1 MNRRFLVQHV
11 LKPYKGPLTVAF
23 IAMLVETAA
32 DLASP
37 WPLKVV
43 LDNVLGHHPLPHFLS
58 GLKDIL
64 GAHKAGTIAV
74 AAIATVVIAL
84 VNSVASYY
92 DSYLTTSVGQ
102 YLAHDLRRKVYHH
115 LQRLSLSYYDHH
127 KLGNILSTITDDI
140 DNVQAFFSG
149 SILSIAIDLF
159 TIVGMFVVMLYIDWK
174 FTLIAMAVTPFL
186 FIFVQRFTRL
196 VRQSTK
202 AVRAKQSEI
211 VSTVEESLGAIRV
224 IQAFA
229 QGDIEEEKLTK
240 RSEESV
246 EAALQARKI
255 KALLSP
261 VMDVVAAVGTALV
274 LWYGASLVLANEMT
288 AGSLVVF
295 LLYLG
300 KMFKPMQDL
309 AKMTNAASKA
319 AVGMDRIQEILDSDA
334 LLPEIPDAK
343 PAPSLAGHVAF
354 EHVAFGYEPE
364 NLVLEDV
371 HFEIPAGKMGAIIG
385 PTGEGKSTLINLIPR
400 LYDPAKGT
408 VKIDGRDLKT
418 FTLKSLRDQISYV
431 QQETVLFDEPIWKN
445 IAYGKP
451 DATRAEIEEAAKL
464 ANADEFIR
472 KLPRG
477 YDTLVGER
485 GAALSGGQRQRIGIA
500 RAIIRNS
507 PILILDEATSG
518 LDAHSEALIVEA
530 LDRLMKGKTSL
541 VIAHRLGTIR
551 RADKIMVLK
560 NGRIAEEGTHE
571 ELLARGG
578 EYAELYRLQFG
589 DQAAKEKAEKAG
601 NPAENRAEGKIPPP

>member
-1 MNRRFLVQHV
+1 VNRRFLVQHV
-11 LKPYKGPLTVAF
+11 LKPYKGPLLFAF
-23 IAMLVETAA
+23 VAMLVETAA
-32 DLASP
+32 GLAEP

-43 LDNVLGHHPLPHFLS
+43 LDSVIGHHPLPHFLS

-64 GAHKAGTIAV
+64 GAHKGGTIAV
-74 AAIATVVIAL
+74 AAFATVAIAL
-84 VNSVASYY
+84 VNSIASYF

-140 DNVQAFFSG
+140 DNVQSFFSG
-149 SILSIAIDLF
+149 SILSIAVDVF
-159 TIVGMFVVMLYIDWK
+159 TILGMFAVMLYIDWK

-186 FIFVQRFTRL
+186 FLFVQRFTRL
-196 VRQSTK
+196 VKQSTK
-202 AVRAKQSEI
+202 AVRAKESEI

-229 QGDIEEEKLTK
+229 QGDLEEEKLSK

-246 EAALQARKI
+246 EAALQARRI

-261 VMDVVAAVGTALV
+261 VMDVVAAIGTALV
-274 LWYGASLVLANEMT
+274 LWYGASLVIANEMT

-334 LLPEIPDAK
+334 LLPEAADAK

-354 EHVAFGYEPE
+354 DHVAFGYEADK
-364 NLVLEDV
+364 LILQDV
-371 HFEIPAGKMGAIIG
+371 HFEIPAGKMGAIVG
-385 PTGEGKSTLINLIPR
+385 PTGEGKSTLINLVPR

-408 VKIDGRDLKT
+408 VKIDGKDLRT

-451 DATRAEIEEAAKL
+451 DATRAEIEEAARL

-472 KLPRG
+472 KLPKG

-518 LDAHSEALIVEA
+518 LDAQSEALIVEA

-541 VIAHRLGTIR
+541 VIAHRLGTIKQ
-551 RADKIMVLK
+551 ADKIMVLK
-560 NGRIAEEGTHE
+560 GGKIAEQGTHE

-578 EYAELYRLQFG
+578 EYADLYRLQFG
-589 DQAAKEKAEKAG
+589 AQAKAAAK
-601 NPAENRAEGKIPPP
+601 PATEG

>member
-1 MNRRFLVQHV
+1 VNRRFLVEHV
-11 LKPYKGPLTVAF
+11 LRPYKWPLLFAF
-23 IAMLVETAA
+23 VAMLLETIAG
-32 DLASP
+32 LLQP

-43 LDNVLGHHPLPHFLS
+43 LDSVIGHHPLPEFLS
-58 GLKDIL
+58 GLHDLL
-64 GAHKAGTIAV
+64 GRHKGGTVAI
-74 AAIATVVIAL
+74 AAIATVAIAL
-84 VNSVASYY
+84 LNSAASYA

-140 DNVQAFFSG
+140 DNVQAFFST
-149 SILSIAIDLF
+149 SILSIVIDAT
-159 TIVGMFVVMLYIDWK
+159 TIVGMFAVMLYLDWK

-186 FIFVQRFTRL
+186 FLFVQRFTHL
-196 VRQSTK
+196 VKQSTK
-202 AVRAKQSEI
+202 QVRAKQSEI

-229 QGDIEEEKLTK
+229 QGDVEEEKLAR
-240 RSEESV
+240 RSLESV
-246 EAALQARKI
+246 DAALSARKI
-255 KALLSP
+255 KALLGP
-261 VMDVVAAVGTALV
+261 VMDVVAAIGTALV

-309 AKMTNAASKA
+309 AKMTNSASKA
-319 AVGMDRIQEILDSDA
+319 AVGMDRIQEILESDA
-334 LLPEIPDAK
+334 LLPESADAK
-343 PAPSLAGHVAF
+343 PAPKLTGNIAF
-354 EHVAFGYEPE
+354 EHVAFGYEPGK
-364 NLVLEDV
+364 LILQDV
-371 HFEIPAGKMGAIIG
+371 HFDIPAGKMGAIVG

-400 LYDPAKGT
+400 LYDPAKGA
-408 VKIDGRDLKT
+408 VRIDGHDLRA
-418 FTLKSLRDQISYV
+418 FRLKSLRDQISYV
-431 QQETVLFDEPIWKN
+431 QQETVLFDEPIWQN

-451 DATRAEIEEAAKL
+451 DATRDEIVEAAKL

-472 KLPRG
+472 KLPKG
-477 YDTLVGER
+477 YDTVVGER

-518 LDAHSEALIVEA
+518 LDAESESLIVEA

-541 VIAHRLGTIR
+541 VIAHRLGTIKQ
-551 RADKIMVLK
+551 ADRIMVLK
-560 NGRIAEEGTHE
+560 DGRIAEQGTHE

-578 EYAELYRLQFG
+578 HYAQLYTLQFG
-589 DQAAKEKAEKAG
+589 GGAPAAG
-601 NPAENRAEGKIPPP
+601 PGAEGKIPGS

>member
-1 MNRRFLVQHV
+1 MNRRFLVEHV
-11 LKPYKGPLTVAF
+11 LKPYKGPLLLALA
-23 IAMLVETAA
+23 AMLVETAA
-32 DLASP
+32 SLADP
-37 WPLKVV
+37 WPLKIV
-43 LDNVLGHHPLPHFLS
+43 LDSIIGHHPLPHFLAP
-58 GLKDIL
+58 LHDIF
-64 GAHKAGTIAV
+64 GRHKGGTIGV
-74 AAIATVVIAL
+74 AALAVVVIAL
-84 VNSVASYY
+84 VDAIASYF

-140 DNVQAFFSG
+140 DNVQAFFSA
-149 SILSIAIDLF
+149 SVLSIAVDAA
-159 TIVGMFVVMLYIDWK
+159 TIVGMFAVMMYLDWK

-186 FIFVQRFTRL
+186 FLFVLRFTRL
-196 VRQSTK
+196 VKQSTK
-202 AVRAKQSEI
+202 QVRAKQSEI

-229 QGDIEEEKLTK
+229 QGELEEAKLAK

-246 EAALQARKI
+246 QAALQARRV

-261 VMDVVAAVGTALV
+261 VMDVVAAIGTALV
-274 LWYGASLVLANEMT
+274 LWYGASLVLGNEMT

-309 AKMTNAASKA
+309 AKMTNSASKA
-319 AVGMDRIQEILDSDA
+319 AVGMDRIQEILDSDT
-334 LLPEIPDAK
+334 LLPESASAK
-343 PAPSLAGHVAF
+343 PAHALAGHVAF
-354 EHVAFGYEPE
+354 DHVAFGYDKDK
-364 NLVLEDV
+364 LILHDV
-371 HFEIPAGKMGAIIG
+371 HFEVPAGKMGAIVG

-400 LYDPAKGT
+400 LYDPAKGS
-408 VKIDGRDLKT
+408 VKIDGKDLRE

-431 QQETVLFDEPIWKN
+431 QQETVLFDEPLWKN

-451 DATRAEIEEAAKL
+451 DATREEIVEAAKL
-464 ANADEFIR
+464 ANAHEFIE
-472 KLPRG
+472 KLPKG

-500 RAIIRNS
+500 RAVIRNS

-530 LDRLMKGKTSL
+530 LDRLMKGKTSI
-541 VIAHRLGTIR
+541 VIAHRLGTIKQ
-551 RADKIMVLK
+551 ADRIVVLK
-560 NGRIAEEGTHE
+560 GGRVAEQGTHD
-571 ELLARGG
+571 ELVAKGG

-589 DQAAKEKAEKAG
+589 KQEKA
-601 NPAENRAEGKIPPP
+601 AEGKISDP

>member
-1 MNRRFLVQHV
+1 MNRRFLVEHV
-11 LKPYKGPLTVAF
+11 LKPYKGPLLLAF
-23 IAMLVETAA
+23 IAMMVETAA
-32 DLASP
+32 DLAAP

-43 LDNVLGHHPLPHFLS
+43 LDNVIGHHPLPHFLS
-58 GLKDIL
+58 PFKDLL
-64 GAHKAGTIAV
+64 GAHKGGTIAL
-74 AAIATVVIAL
+74 AAFATVAIAL
-84 VNSVASYY
+84 VDAVASYF

-149 SILSIAIDLF
+149 SILSIAIDVF

-186 FIFVQRFTRL
+186 FLFVQRFTHL
-196 VRQSTK
+196 VKQSTK
-202 AVRAKQSEI
+202 QVRVKQSEI

-229 QGDIEEEKLTK
+229 QGDIEEEKLTQ
-240 RSEESV
+240 RSQESV
-246 EAALQARKI
+246 DAALQARRV

-261 VMDVVAAVGTALV
+261 VMDVVAAIGTALV
-274 LWYGASLVLANEMT
+274 LWYGASLVLGNEMT

-334 LLPEIPDAK
+334 LLPESADAK
-343 PAPSLAGHVAF
+343 PAPSLSGHVAF
-354 EHVAFGYEPE
+354 DHVAFGYEPDK
-364 NLVLEDV
+364 LILQDV

-408 VKIDGRDLKT
+408 IRIDGQDLRT
-418 FTLKSLRDQISYV
+418 YTLKSLRDQISYV

-451 DATRAEIEEAAKL
+451 DATRAEIEEAARL

-472 KLPRG
+472 KLPKG

-541 VIAHRLGTIR
+541 VIAHRLGTIKQ
-551 RADKIMVLK
+551 ADQIMVLK
-560 NGRIAEEGTHE
+560 DGRIAEQGTHE

-578 EYAELYRLQFG
+578 EYAELYQLQF
-589 DQAAKEKAEKAG
+589 DPHTKPAG
-601 NPAENRAEGKIPPP
+601 PVPEA

>member
-1 MNRRFLVQHV
+1 VNRRFLVEHV
-11 LKPYKGPLTVAF
+11 LKPYKGPLLLAF

-32 DLASP
+32 DLAAP
-37 WPLKVV
+37 WPLKIV
-43 LDNVLGHHPLPHFLS
+43 LDNVIGHHPLPHFLS
-58 GLKDIL
+58 PLKDLL
-64 GAHKAGTIAV
+64 GAHKGGTIAL
-74 AAIATVVIAL
+74 AAFATVAIAL
-84 VNSVASYY
+84 VDSVASYF

-149 SILSIAIDLF
+149 SILSIAIDVF

-186 FIFVQRFTRL
+186 FLFVQRFTHL
-196 VRQSTK
+196 VKQSTK
-202 AVRAKQSEI
+202 QVRAKQSEI

-229 QGDIEEEKLTK
+229 QGDIEEEKLTQ
-240 RSEESV
+240 RSQESV
-246 EAALQARKI
+246 DAALQARRI

-261 VMDVVAAVGTALV
+261 VMDVVAAIGTALV
-274 LWYGASLVLANEMT
+274 LWYGASLVLGNEMT

-334 LLPEIPDAK
+334 LLPESPDAK
-343 PAPSLAGHVAF
+343 DAPSLSGHVAF
-354 EHVAFGYEPE
+354 EHVAFGYEPDK
-364 NLVLEDV
+364 LILQDV
-371 HFEIPAGKMGAIIG
+371 HFEVPAGKMGAIIG

-408 VKIDGRDLKT
+408 IRIDGQDLRT
-418 FTLKSLRDQISYV
+418 YTLKSLRDQISYV

-451 DATRAEIEEAAKL
+451 DATRAEIEEAARL

-472 KLPRG
+472 KLPKG

-518 LDAHSEALIVEA
+518 LDAQSEALIVEA

-541 VIAHRLGTIR
+541 VIAHRLGTIKQ
-551 RADKIMVLK
+551 ADQIMVLK
-560 NGRIAEEGTHE
+560 DGKIAEQGTHE

-578 EYAELYRLQFG
+578 EYAVLYELQFG
-589 DQAAKEKAEKAG
+589 TQAKAAG
-601 NPAENRAEGKIPPP
+601 PVPEA

>member
-11 LKPYKGPLTVAF
+11 LKPYKGPLIVAF

-32 DLASP
+32 DLAEP
-37 WPLKVV
+37 WPLKIV

-58 GLKDIL
+58 GLRDVL
-64 GAHKAGTIAV
+64 GAHKGGTIAV
-74 AAIATVVIAL
+74 AAVATVVIAL
-84 VNSVASYY
+84 VNSVASYF

-127 KLGNILSTITDDI
+127 KIGNILSTITDDI
-140 DNVQAFFSG
+140 DNVQSFFSG

-196 VRQSTK
+196 VKQSTK

-274 LWYGASLVLANEMT
+274 LWYGASLVLANQMT

-319 AVGMDRIQEILDSDA
+319 AVGMDRIQEILDSDT
-334 LLPEIPDAK
+334 LLPEAPDAK
-343 PAPSLAGHVAF
+343 AAPSLAGHVSF

-364 NLVLEDV
+364 KLVLQDV
-371 HFEIPAGKMGAIIG
+371 HFDIPAGKMGAIVG

-408 VKIDGRDLKT
+408 VKIDGQDLRKY
-418 FTLKSLRDQISYV
+418 TLKSLRDQISYV
-431 QQETVLFDEPIWKN
+431 QQETVLFDEPIWAN

-451 DATRAEIEEAAKL
+451 DATRAEIEEAARL

-472 KLPRG
+472 KLPKG

-530 LDRLMKGKTSL
+530 LDRLMKGKTCL

-551 RADKIMVLK
+551 QADKIMVLK
-560 NGRIAEEGTHE
+560 GGKIAEQGTHD
-571 ELLARGG
+571 ELLERGG
-578 EYAELYRLQFG
+578 EYAELYKLQFG
-589 DQAAKEKAEKAG
+589 DQAKEEAAKAEAG
-601 NPAENRAEGKIPPP
+601 KSAAEGKIPAS

>member
-1 MNRRFLVQHV
+1 LNRRFLVQHV
-11 LKPYKGPLTVAF
+11 LKPYKGPLLLAF

-32 DLASP
+32 NLAEP

-43 LDNVLGHHPLPHFLS
+43 LDSVIGHHPLPHFLS
-58 GLKDIL
+58 GFKDVL
-64 GAHKAGTIAV
+64 GAHKGGTIAV
-74 AAIATVVIAL
+74 AAVATVVIAL
-84 VNSVASYY
+84 VNSVASYF

-140 DNVQAFFSG
+140 DNVQSFFSG
-149 SILSIAIDLF
+149 SILSIAIDVF

-186 FIFVQRFTRL
+186 FLFVQRFTHL
-196 VRQSTK
+196 VKQSTK

-229 QGDIEEEKLTK
+229 QGDVEEEKLTR

-261 VMDVVAAVGTALV
+261 VMDVVAAIGTALV
-274 LWYGASLVLANEMT
+274 LWYGASLVLANQMT

-319 AVGMDRIQEILDSDA
+319 AVGMDRIQEILDSDT
-334 LLPEIPDAK
+334 LLPELPNAK

-364 NLVLEDV
+364 KLVLQDV
-371 HFEIPAGKMGAIIG
+371 HFEVPAGKMGAIIG

-408 VKIDGRDLKT
+408 VKIDGQDLRT

-472 KLPRG
+472 KLPKG

-551 RADKIMVLK
+551 QADKIMVLK
-560 NGRIAEEGTHE
+560 GGRIAEEGTHE

-589 DQAAKEKAEKAG
+589 DQAAQEKAAKD
-601 NPAENRAEGKIPPP
+601 AEGKIPAP

>member
-1 MNRRFLVQHV
+1 VNRRFLVQHV
-11 LKPYKGPLTVAF
+11 LRPYKGPLTIAF
-23 IAMLVETAA
+23 LAMLVETAA
-32 DLASP
+32 SLAEP

-43 LDNVLGHHPLPHFLS
+43 LDNVIGHHPLPHFLS
-58 GLKDIL
+58 GLKDTL
-64 GAHKAGTIAV
+64 GAHKGGTIAV

-84 VNSVASYY
+84 VNSIASYY

-140 DNVQAFFSG
+140 DNVQSFFSG
-149 SILSIAIDLF
+149 SILSIAVDVF

-186 FIFVQRFTRL
+186 FMFVQRFTRL
-196 VRQSTK
+196 VKQSTK
-202 AVRAKQSEI
+202 AVRAKESEI

-229 QGDIEEEKLTK
+229 QGDLEEEKLTK

-246 EAALQARKI
+246 EAALQARRI

-274 LWYGASLVLANEMT
+274 LWYGASLVVANEMT

-334 LLPEIPDAK
+334 LLPESPDAK

-364 NLVLEDV
+364 KLVLQDV
-371 HFEIPAGKMGAIIG
+371 HFEIPAGKMGAIVG

-400 LYDPAKGT
+400 LYDPARGT
-408 VKIDGRDLKT
+408 VKIDGQDLRK

-472 KLPRG
+472 KLPKG

-530 LDRLMKGKTSL
+530 LDRLMKGKTCL

-551 RADKIMVLK
+551 QADKIMVLK
-560 NGRIAEEGTHE
+560 GGKIAEEGTHN

-578 EYAELYRLQFG
+578 EYAELYKLQFG
-589 DQAAKEKAEKAG
+589 GQA
-601 NPAENRAEGKIPPP
+601 AEGKISAS

>member
-1 MNRRFLVQHV
+1 VNRRFLVQHV
-11 LKPYKGPLTVAF
+11 LRPYKGPLTIAF
-23 IAMLVETAA
+23 IAMLVETLA
-32 DLASP
+32 DLAQP

-43 LDNVLGHHPLPHFLS
+43 LDNVLGHHPLPHFLDHF
-58 GLKDIL
+58 KDLL
-64 GAHKAGTIAV
+64 GSHKGGTIAV
-74 AAIATVVIAL
+74 AAVATVVIAI
-84 VNSVASYY
+84 VNSVASYF

-127 KLGNILSTITDDI
+127 KIGNILSTITDDI
-140 DNVQAFFSG
+140 DNVQSFFSG
-149 SILSIAIDLF
+149 SVLSIAIDVF
-159 TIVGMFVVMLYIDWK
+159 TIVGMFVVMLYLDWK

-196 VRQSTK
+196 VKQSTK

-274 LWYGASLVLANEMT
+274 LWYGASLVLANQMT

-334 LLPEIPDAK
+334 LLPESPAAK
-343 PAPSLAGHVAF
+343 PAPALAGNVAF
-354 EHVAFGYEPE
+354 DHVAFGYEPDK
-364 NLVLEDV
+364 LILKDV
-371 HFEIPAGKMGAIIG
+371 HFEIPAGKMGAIVG

-408 VKIDGRDLKT
+408 VKIDGQDLKN

-451 DATRAEIEEAAKL
+451 EATRAEIEEAAKL

-472 KLPRG
+472 KMPKG

-518 LDAHSEALIVEA
+518 LDAQSEALIVEA

-541 VIAHRLGTIR
+541 VIAHRLGTIKQ
-551 RADKIMVLK
+551 ADRIMVLK
-560 NGRIAEEGTHE
+560 GGQIAEQGSHE

-578 EYAELYRLQFG
+578 EYAKLYELQFG
-589 DQAAKEKAEKAG
+589 GKA
-601 NPAENRAEGKIPPP
+601 AEGKISAS

>member
-1 MNRRFLVQHV
+1 MNRRFLVEHV
-11 LKPYKGPLTVAF
+11 LKPYKGPLLFAF
-23 IAMLVETAA
+23 IAMLIETAA
-32 DLASP
+32 SLAEP

-43 LDNVLGHHPLPHFLS
+43 LDSVIGHHPLPHFLS

-64 GAHKAGTIAV
+64 GSHKGGTVAV
-74 AAIATVVIAL
+74 AAFAVVVIAL
-84 VNSVASYY
+84 VDAISSYF

-140 DNVQAFFSG
+140 DNVQSFFSG
-149 SILSIAIDLF
+149 SILSIAVDVF
-159 TIVGMFVVMLYIDWK
+159 TIVGMFAVMLYIDWK

-186 FIFVQRFTRL
+186 FLFVQRFTRL
-196 VRQSTK
+196 VKQSTK
-202 AVRAKQSEI
+202 AVRAKESEI

-229 QGDIEEEKLTK
+229 QGDLEEEKLSK

-246 EAALQARKI
+246 EAALQARRI

-261 VMDVVAAVGTALV
+261 VMDVVAAIGTALV
-274 LWYGASLVLANEMT
+274 LWYGASLVIANEMT

-334 LLPEIPDAK
+334 LLAEAPDAK

-354 EHVAFGYEPE
+354 DHVAFGYEADK
-364 NLVLEDV
+364 LILQDV
-371 HFEIPAGKMGAIIG
+371 HFEIPAGKMGAIVG

-408 VKIDGRDLKT
+408 IRIDGKDLRT

-451 DATRAEIEEAAKL
+451 DASRAEIEEAAKL
-464 ANADEFIR
+464 ANADEFIQ
-472 KLPRG
+472 KLPKG

-541 VIAHRLGTIR
+541 VIAHRLGTIKQ
-551 RADKIMVLK
+551 ADKIMVLK
-560 NGRIAEEGTHE
+560 GGKIAEQGTHD

-578 EYAELYRLQFG
+578 EYADLYRLQFG
-589 DQAAKEKAEKAG
+589 AQAKAAAK
-601 NPAENRAEGKIPPP
+601 PATEDLRVKIPHP

>member
-11 LKPYKGPLTVAF
+11 LKPYKGPLTFAF
-23 IAMLVETAA
+23 VAMLVETVA
-32 DLASP
+32 DLAQP

-43 LDNVLGHHPLPHFLS
+43 LDNVIGHHALPHFLAP
-58 GLKDIL
+58 LKDFL
-64 GAHKAGTIAV
+64 GSHKSGTIAV
-74 AAIATVVIAL
+74 AAFATVVIAL

-149 SILSIAIDLF
+149 SILSIAIDVF

-186 FIFVQRFTRL
+186 FLFVQRFTHL
-196 VRQSTK
+196 VKQSTK

-229 QGDIEEEKLTK
+229 QGDLEEEKLTK

-246 EAALQARKI
+246 EAALQARRI

-274 LWYGASLVLANEMT
+274 LWYGASLVVANQMT

-334 LLPEIPDAK
+334 LLPESPDAK
-343 PAPSLAGHVAF
+343 AAPALAGHLAF
-354 EHVAFGYEPE
+354 DHVAFGYEPE
-364 NLVLEDV
+364 KLILQDV
-371 HFEIPAGKMGAIIG
+371 HFEIPAGKMGAIVG

-408 VKIDGRDLKT
+408 VKIDGQDLRG

-451 DATRAEIEEAAKL
+451 EATRAEIEEAAKL

-472 KLPRG
+472 KMPKG

-518 LDAHSEALIVEA
+518 LDAQSEALIVEA

-541 VIAHRLGTIR
+541 VIAHRLGTIKQ
-551 RADKIMVLK
+551 ADRIMVLK
-560 NGRIAEEGTHE
+560 GGMIAEQGSHE
-571 ELLARGG
+571 ELLAKGG
-578 EYAELYRLQFG
+578 EYAQLYQLQFG
-589 DQAAKEKAEKAG
+589 GQA
-601 NPAENRAEGKIPPP
+601 AEGKISAS

>member
-1 MNRRFLVQHV
+1 VNRRFLVQHV
-11 LKPYKGPLTVAF
+11 IRPYKWPLVFAF
-23 IAMLVETAA
+23 AAMLLETAA
-32 DLASP
+32 GLLQP

-43 LDNVLGHHPLPHFLS
+43 LDSVIGHHPLPQFLS
-58 GLKDIL
+58 GLHDLL
-64 GAHKAGTIAV
+64 GRHKGGTIAV
-74 AAIATVVIAL
+74 AAIATVAIAIL
-84 VNSVASYY
+84 DSVASYF

-102 YLAHDLRRKVYHH
+102 YLAHDLRKKVYHH

-140 DNVQAFFSG
+140 DNVQAFFSA
-149 SILSIAIDLF
+149 SLLSIVVDVT
-159 TIVGMFVVMLYIDWK
+159 TIIGMFGVMLYLDWK

-186 FIFVQRFTRL
+186 FLFVQRFTHL
-196 VRQSTK
+196 VKKSTK
-202 AVRAKQSEI
+202 QVREKQSEI
-211 VSTVEESLGAIRV
+211 VSTVQESLGAIRV

-229 QGDIEEEKLTK
+229 QGDLEEEKLAR
-240 RSEESV
+240 RSLESV
-246 EAALQARKI
+246 DAALQARKI

-261 VMDVVAAVGTALV
+261 VMDVVAAIGTALV

-309 AKMTNAASKA
+309 AKMTNSASKA

-334 LLPEIPDAK
+334 LLSESPDAK
-343 PAPSLAGHVAF
+343 PAPKLSGNIAF
-354 EHVAFGYEPE
+354 EHVAFGYEE
-364 NLVLEDV
+364 GKLILQDV
-371 HFEIPAGKMGAIIG
+371 HFEIPAGKMGAIVG

-400 LYDPAKGT
+400 LYDPAKGA
-408 VKIDGRDLKT
+408 VKIDGRDLRG

-431 QQETVLFDEPIWKN
+431 QQETVLFDEPIWQN

-451 DATRAEIEEAAKL
+451 DATREEIIRAAEL

-472 KLPRG
+472 KLPQG
-477 YDTLVGER
+477 YDTVVGER
-485 GAALSGGQRQRIGIA
+485 GSALSGGQRQRIGIA

-518 LDAHSEALIVEA
+518 LDAASEALIVEA

-551 RADKIMVLK
+551 QADRIMVLK
-560 NGRIAEEGTHE
+560 DGQIAEQGTHE
-571 ELLARGG
+571 ELLSRGG
-578 EYAELYRLQFG
+578 RYAELYKLQFG
-589 DQAAKEKAEKAG
+589 GAEAAGKTAAES
-601 NPAENRAEGKIPPP
+601 KIPAR

>member
-1 MNRRFLVQHV
+1 MNRRFLVEHV
-11 LKPYKGPLTVAF
+11 LRPYRWPLLFAF
-23 IAMLVETAA
+23 VAMLLETIAG
-32 DLASP
+32 LLQP

-43 LDNVLGHHPLPHFLS
+43 LDSVIGHHPLPGFLS
-58 GLKDIL
+58 GLHDVF
-64 GAHKAGTIAV
+64 GRHKGGTVAV
-74 AAIATVVIAL
+74 AAIATVAIAL
-84 VNSVASYY
+84 LNSAASYA

-140 DNVQAFFSG
+140 DNVQSFFSA
-149 SILSIAIDLF
+149 SLLSIVIDAT
-159 TIVGMFVVMLYIDWK
+159 TIVGMFAVMLYLDWK

-186 FIFVQRFTRL
+186 FLFVQRFTHL
-196 VRQSTK
+196 VKQSTRQ
-202 AVRAKQSEI
+202 VRAKQSEI

-229 QGDIEEEKLTK
+229 QGDIEEEKLAR
-240 RSEESV
+240 RSLESV
-246 EAALQARKI
+246 DAALSARKI
-255 KALLSP
+255 KALLGP
-261 VMDVVAAVGTALV
+261 VMDVVAAIGTALV

-309 AKMTNAASKA
+309 AKMTNSASKA

-334 LLPEIPDAK
+334 LLREAPDAK
-343 PAPSLAGHVAF
+343 PAPKLTGTIAF
-354 EHVAFGYEPE
+354 EHVAFGYEPGK
-364 NLVLEDV
+364 LILQDV
-371 HFEIPAGKMGAIIG
+371 HFDIPAGKMGAIVG

-400 LYDPAKGT
+400 LYDPAKGR
-408 VKIDGRDLKT
+408 VRIDGQDLRA
-418 FTLKSLRDQISYV
+418 FQLKSLRDQISYV
-431 QQETVLFDEPIWKN
+431 QQETVLFDEPIWQN

-451 DATRAEIEEAAKL
+451 DATRDEIVEAATL

-472 KLPRG
+472 KLPKG
-477 YDTLVGER
+477 YDTVVGER

-518 LDAHSEALIVEA
+518 LDAESESLIVEA

-551 RADKIMVLK
+551 QADRIMVLK
-560 NGRIAEEGTHE
+560 DGRIAEQGTHE

-578 EYAELYRLQFG
+578 HYAQLYTLQFG
-589 DQAAKEKAEKAG
+589 GGAPAEKPG
-601 NPAENRAEGKIPPP
+601 AEGRIPGP

>member
-1 MNRRFLVQHV
+1 VNRRFLVEHV

-23 IAMLVETAA
+23 IAMLIETAA
-32 DLASP
+32 DLAGP

-64 GAHKAGTIAV
+64 GAHKGGTILV
-74 AAIATVVIAL
+74 AAVATVVIAL

-149 SILSIAIDLF
+149 SILSIAIDVF

-186 FIFVQRFTRL
+186 FLFVQRFTRL
-196 VRQSTK
+196 VKQSTK

-229 QGDIEEEKLTK
+229 QGDIEEEKLSK

-261 VMDVVAAVGTALV
+261 VMDVVAAIGTALV

-334 LLPEIPDAK
+334 LLPEHPDAK

-364 NLVLEDV
+364 KLILEDV

-408 VKIDGRDLKT
+408 VKIDGQDLRT

-431 QQETVLFDEPIWKN
+431 QQETVLFDEPISKN

-451 DATRAEIEEAAKL
+451 DATRTEIEEAARL

-551 RADKIMVLK
+551 QADKIMVLK
-560 NGRIAEEGTHE
+560 GGKIAEEGTHD

-601 NPAENRAEGKIPPP
+601 TEGSISAS

>member
-1 MNRRFLVQHV
+1 M
-11 LKPYKGPLTVAF
+11 
-23 IAMLVETAA
+23 MVETAA
-32 DLASP
+32 DLAAP

-43 LDNVLGHHPLPHFLS
+43 LDNVIGHHPLPHFLS
-58 GLKDIL
+58 GLHDVL
-64 GAHKAGTIAV
+64 GRHKGGTIALAAFATV
-74 AAIATVVIAL
+74 AIALIDA
-84 VNSVASYY
+84 VASYF

-149 SILSIAIDLF
+149 SILSIAIDVF

-186 FIFVQRFTRL
+186 FLFVQRFTHL
-196 VRQSTK
+196 VKQSTK
-202 AVRAKQSEI
+202 QVRVKQSEI

-229 QGDIEEEKLTK
+229 QGDIEEEKLTQ
-240 RSEESV
+240 RSQESV
-246 EAALQARKI
+246 DAALQARRV

-261 VMDVVAAVGTALV
+261 VMDVVAAIGTALV
-274 LWYGASLVLANEMT
+274 LWYGASLVLGNEMT

-334 LLPEIPDAK
+334 LLPESADAK
-343 PAPSLAGHVAF
+343 PAPSLSGHVAF
-354 EHVAFGYEPE
+354 DHVAFGYEPDK
-364 NLVLEDV
+364 LILQDV

-408 VKIDGRDLKT
+408 IRIDGQDLRT
-418 FTLKSLRDQISYV
+418 YTLKSLRDQISYV

-451 DATRAEIEEAAKL
+451 DATRAEIEEAARL

-472 KLPRG
+472 KLPKG

-541 VIAHRLGTIR
+541 VIAHRLGTIKQ
-551 RADKIMVLK
+551 ADQIMVLK
-560 NGRIAEEGTHE
+560 DGRIAEQGTHE

-578 EYAELYRLQFG
+578 EYAELYQLQF
-589 DQAAKEKAEKAG
+589 DPHTKPAG
-601 NPAENRAEGKIPPP
+601 PVPEA

>member
-1 MNRRFLVQHV
+1 MNRRFLIQHV
-11 LKPYKGPLTVAF
+11 LKPYKGPLTIAF
-23 IAMLVETAA
+23 IAMLVETLA
-32 DLASP
+32 DLAQP

-58 GLKDIL
+58 GLHDLL
-64 GAHKAGTIAV
+64 GAHKGGTIAV
-74 AAIATVVIAL
+74 AAIATVVIAV
-84 VNSVASYY
+84 VNSIASYF

-149 SILSIAIDLF
+149 SVLSIAIDVF
-159 TIVGMFVVMLYIDWK
+159 TIVGMFVVMLYLDWK

-186 FIFVQRFTRL
+186 FVFVQRFTRL
-196 VRQSTK
+196 VKQSTK

-229 QGDIEEEKLTK
+229 QGDVEEEKLTK

-246 EAALQARKI
+246 EAALQARRI

-274 LWYGASLVLANEMT
+274 LWYGASLVLANQMT

-334 LLPEIPDAK
+334 LLPESPSAK
-343 PAPSLAGHVAF
+343 PAPALAGHVAF
-354 EHVAFGYEPE
+354 DHVAFGYEPE
-364 NLVLEDV
+364 KLILQDV
-371 HFEIPAGKMGAIIG
+371 HFEIPAGKMGAIVG

-408 VKIDGRDLKT
+408 VKIDGQDLRD

-451 DATRAEIEEAAKL
+451 EATRAEIEEAARL

-472 KLPRG
+472 KMPKG

-518 LDAHSEALIVEA
+518 LDAQSEALIVEA

-541 VIAHRLGTIR
+541 VIAHRLGTIKQ
-551 RADKIMVLK
+551 ADRIMVLK
-560 NGRIAEEGTHE
+560 GGKVAEQGTHE
-571 ELLARGG
+571 ELLSQGG
-578 EYAELYRLQFG
+578 EYAKLYELQFG
-589 DQAAKEKAEKAG
+589 GQS
-601 NPAENRAEGKIPPP
+601 AEGKISAS

>member
-11 LKPYKGPLTVAF
+11 LRPYKWPLTFAF
-23 IAMLVETAA
+23 LAMLVETAA
-32 DLASP
+32 SLAEP

-43 LDNVLGHHPLPHFLS
+43 IDSVIGHHPLPHFLS
-58 GLKDIL
+58 GLHSML
-64 GAHKAGTIAV
+64 GAHKGGTVLV
-74 AAIATVVIAL
+74 AAVATVVIAL
-84 VNSVASYY
+84 VDAIASYL

-149 SILSIAIDLF
+149 SILSIVVDAA
-159 TIVGMFVVMLYIDWK
+159 TIIGMFAVMMYLDWK

-186 FIFVQRFTRL
+186 FLFVLRFTRL
-196 VRQSTK
+196 VKQSTK
-202 AVRAKQSEI
+202 QVRQKESEI

-229 QGDIEEEKLTK
+229 QGDLEEEKLSK

-246 EAALQARKI
+246 TAALQARRV

-261 VMDVVAAVGTALV
+261 VMDVVAALGTALV
-274 LWYGASLVLANEMT
+274 LWYGASLVISNQMT
-288 AGSLVVF
+288 AGALVVF

-334 LLPEIPDAK
+334 LLEESPDAK
-343 PAPSLAGHVAF
+343 HAPNLSGHVSF
-354 EHVAFGYEPE
+354 EHVAFGYEPDK
-364 NLVLEDV
+364 LILQDV

-408 VKIDGRDLKT
+408 IKIDGQDLRK

-451 DATRAEIEEAAKL
+451 EATRAEIEEAAKL

-472 KLPRG
+472 KLPKG

-541 VIAHRLGTIR
+541 VIAHRLGTIKQ
-551 RADKIMVLK
+551 ADQIMVLK
-560 NGRIAEEGTHE
+560 DGRIAEQGTHD

-589 DQAAKEKAEKAG
+589 G
-601 NPAENRAEGKIPPP
+601 GKIPAS

>member
-1 MNRRFLVQHV
+1 VNRRFLVEHV
-11 LKPYKGPLTVAF
+11 LRPYKWPLLFAF
-23 IAMLVETAA
+23 VAMLFET
-32 DLASP
+32 LASLLQP

-43 LDNVLGHHPLPHFLS
+43 LDSVIGHHPLPQFLS
-58 GLKDIL
+58 GLHDVL
-64 GAHKAGTIAV
+64 GRHKGGTIAV
-74 AAIATVVIAL
+74 AAIATVLIAL
-84 VNSVASYY
+84 LNSVASYA

-102 YLAHDLRRKVYHH
+102 YLAHDLRKKVYHH

-140 DNVQAFFSG
+140 NNVQAFFSA
-149 SILSIAIDLF
+149 SLLSIVIDAT
-159 TIVGMFVVMLYIDWK
+159 TIVGMFVVMLFLDWK

-186 FIFVQRFTRL
+186 FLFVQRFTHL
-196 VRQSTK
+196 VKQSTK
-202 AVRAKQSEI
+202 QVRAKQSEI
-211 VSTVEESLGAIRV
+211 VSAVEESLGAIRV

-229 QGDIEEEKLTK
+229 QGDVEEEKLAK
-240 RSEESV
+240 RSLESV
-246 EAALQARKI
+246 DAALSARKI
-255 KALLSP
+255 KALLGP
-261 VMDVVAAVGTALV
+261 VMDVVAAIGTALV

-309 AKMTNAASKA
+309 AKMTNSASKA
-319 AVGMDRIQEILDSDA
+319 AVGMDRIQEILESDA
-334 LLPEIPDAK
+334 LLPELADAK
-343 PAPSLAGHVAF
+343 PAPRLTGDIAF
-354 EHVAFGYEPE
+354 EHVAFGYDPDK
-364 NLVLEDV
+364 LILQDV
-371 HFEIPAGKMGAIIG
+371 HFDIPAGQMGAIVG

-408 VKIDGRDLKT
+408 VRIDGHDLRA
-418 FTLKSLRDQISYV
+418 FELKSLRDQISYV
-431 QQETVLFDEPIWKN
+431 QQETVLFDEPIWQN

-451 DATRAEIEEAAKL
+451 DATREEIVQAAKL

-472 KLPRG
+472 KLSKG
-477 YDTLVGER
+477 YDTVVGER

-518 LDAHSEALIVEA
+518 LDAESESLIVEA

-551 RADKIMVLK
+551 QADRIMVLK
-560 NGRIAEEGTHE
+560 EGRIAEQGTHD

-578 EYAELYRLQFG
+578 HYAQLYTLQFG
-589 DQAAKEKAEKAG
+589 GQAAAAKTA
-601 NPAENRAEGKIPPP
+601 PEGKIPVA

>member
-1 MNRRFLVQHV
+1 MNRRFLVENV
-11 LKPYKGPLTVAF
+11 LRPYKGPLLIAF
-23 IAMLVETAA
+23 IAMIIETLA
-32 DLASP
+32 DLAQP

-43 LDNVLGHHPLPHFLS
+43 LDNVLGHHPLPHFLDPF
-58 GLKDIL
+58 KDLL
-64 GAHKAGTIAV
+64 GAHKGGTIAV
-74 AAIATVVIAL
+74 AAVATIVIAL
-84 VNSVASYY
+84 VNSVASYF

-140 DNVQAFFSG
+140 DNVQSFFSG
-149 SILSIAIDLF
+149 SVLSIAIDVF
-159 TIVGMFVVMLYIDWK
+159 TIVGMFGVMLYIDWK

-186 FIFVQRFTRL
+186 FIFVQRFTHL
-196 VRQSTK
+196 VKQSTK

-334 LLPEIPDAK
+334 LLPESPGAK
-343 PAPSLAGHVAF
+343 PAPALAGHVAF
-354 EHVAFGYEPE
+354 DHVAFGYEPE
-364 NLVLEDV
+364 KLILQDV
-371 HFEIPAGKMGAIIG
+371 HFEIPAGKMGAIVG

-408 VKIDGRDLKT
+408 VKIDGQDLRG

-451 DATRAEIEEAAKL
+451 EATRAEIEEAARL

-472 KLPRG
+472 KMPKG

-500 RAIIRNS
+500 RAIIRNT

-518 LDAHSEALIVEA
+518 LDAQSEALIVEA

-541 VIAHRLGTIR
+541 VIAHRLGTIKQ
-551 RADKIMVLK
+551 ADRIMVLK
-560 NGRIAEEGTHE
+560 GGKIAEQGSHE

-578 EYAELYRLQFG
+578 EYAKLYELQFG
-589 DQAAKEKAEKAG
+589 GQAA
-601 NPAENRAEGKIPPP
+601 AEGKIPAS